1 MENFIEQALSLK
13 HLYEK
18 EEIVSKL
25 ISEKKKEFEES
36 IKELVDQKK
45 LCVDNIEFQK
55 EVLNKMLLEENK
67 LNGTKKFDGGF
78 EIKEF
83 KNLVYDEQVAFDF
96 AKEKQMFI
104 QFDKKAFDKVAE
116 SLNLDFVE
124 IKKEPKV
131 TFPKTIKLE
140 G

>member
-1 MENFIEQALSLK
+1 MENFKENAFNLKNMIETEEQLST
-13 HLYEK
+13 
-18 EEIVSKL
+18 I

-36 IKELVDQKK
+36 IKELLDEKK
-45 LCVDNIEFQK
+45 LLNDKIIFQK
-55 EVLNKMLLEENK
+55 DIISNMLLAENK
-67 LNGTKKFDGGF
+67 ATGAKKFDGGF

-83 KNLVYDEQVAFDF
+83 KNLVYDEQTAFNF

-104 QFDKKAFDKVAE
+104 QFDKKAFEKVAE